1 MYVLG
6 VVVVYVY
13 FVVNRLTWSGSEV
26 NANVFG
32 LRQHT
37 PEPSE
42 PGSFSHT
49 ITFSGCVECL
59 TVHTYTHRVSVNA
72 ATRRNT
78 TQPACYQARPP
89 LWTLPSPAAASGA
102 ETILI
107 VKHSTLQSLCYKN
120 HMGRSENKQSSA
132 FFLIE
137 RRRKRER
144 ERELLSS
151 VCNEFPLQ
159 SNEGKSL
166 GKYSRGCWKHLWEN
180 CVEFL
185 AIFQGVTPEGWKLL
199 ISV

>member
-102 ETILI
+102 ETIFI

-144 ERELLSS
+144 ERESCWALF
-151 VCNEFPLQ
+151 VMN
-159 SNEGKSL
+159 SL
-166 GKYSRGCWKHLWEN
+166 FKATRESHWEN
-180 CVEFL
+180 ML
-185 AIFQGVTPEGWKLL
+185 GVAESICERT
-199 ISV
+199 V